1 MNADDVKKMKVT
13 ELREAL
19 KARGLDTKG
28 VKAVLVKRL
37 ERSIAQEAGEE
48 IGKYDV
54 NQIVMK
60 IHSRYKLRNTQRNF
74 LAYTYI

>member
-60 IHSRYKLRNTQRNF
+60 IHSRYKLTNTQRNF
-74 LAYTYI
+74 LANTYI